1 MRLRIGPRAYLTGR
15 ATLAQ
20 PSPAPSCL
28 PVRQARWLGGGAYRS
43 LGSSATR
50 ASPSRCAPRASIRAR
65 PTPMTRRD
73 ASLAPLLLTRPTCA
87 SRAARGRPPSTDEG
101 AQVTEHLPRM
111 ELR

>member
-1 MRLRIGPRAYLTGR
+1 MRLQIGPRAYLTGR

-73 ASLAPLLLTRPTCA
+73 ASLLCFRSVHNCSLLQNSLDP
-87 SRAARGRPPSTDEG
+87 GI
-101 AQVTEHLPRM
+101 
-111 ELR
+111 